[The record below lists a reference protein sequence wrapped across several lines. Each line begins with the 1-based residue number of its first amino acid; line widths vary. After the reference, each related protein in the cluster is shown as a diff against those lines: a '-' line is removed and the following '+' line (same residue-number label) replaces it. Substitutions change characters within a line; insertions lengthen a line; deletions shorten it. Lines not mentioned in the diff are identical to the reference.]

1 MCMLDCLMI
10 AFVQIVSDGQTL
22 RLLWHKLKTR
32 FQILKSQI
40 LGCIHTFT
48 RTADV

>member
-1 MCMLDCLMI
+1 MCMWHCLMI
-10 AFVQIVSDGQTL
+10 GFAQSVADGL
-22 RLLWHKLKTR
+22 IHHLLWHKLKTR

-40 LGCIHTFT
+40 SGYIHTFT